1 MTAKECAALWNM
13 ATRQNLAAREIRP
26 FEILTGGSP
35 RLLVLL
41 AGVGHQLTL
50 KQLLADMVGLID
62 EHTEYFRQCLES
74 LPAGERRVFLALADL
89 WEPAPASVIADRAR
103 MDIRTTS
110 VMLRRLT
117 DRGAVSASATRRS
130 RRYTVTERLF
140 CFYYSL
146 RRERNQPAVIRRFI
160 TFMVA
165 FYAPSA
171 ATKVFADLDD
181 GSDVGRVIR
190 EQLLQAIVDQDAA
203 YRWVEQWDDEFKA
216 VSLHHLWAEV
226 LSKMHCMADQC
237 GDEEFVD
244 ENRLVDLVHRLRR
257 VPHTELRPLESIQL
271 YTFVAK
277 HERKIPPLAIVELC
291 QTCLDLQVPELVDSD
306 RRYKSWAAR
315 TKVMKARAH
324 VDIKDYE
331 SALNCCNEVVEVCT
345 GLPEPDRT
353 YLYSGAV
360 LVKQRVLVDTANYEG
375 AVSESRD
382 YLENYGQSEDEE
394 LGFFQAQAL
403 LFLVQAEWQLG
414 RQACA
419 GRAVRDLDRRFGNSR
434 DRRLQPTVVQ
444 AMLWILHRASDY
456 GDKALVTV
464 AEEVA
469 DLALARFGGS
479 QSEDLCKV
487 AASVVAWKFGRHV
500 NERDF
505 GSAELCLRLGME
517 RWVSTATDFG
527 LEWAATRSVPRA
539 ECLMQLGDCEAAEAL
554 VHEWLP
560 GIAEIEG
567 DRGKFLWWWA
577 ECVLFQC
584 YTFRESVEAIDVLGS
599 MVEDFEP
606 DVEYCVQGM
615 TKVLMGAGALGKFL
629 DRIPSILE
637 ASPKVRAS
645 LLPVIVALRLLN
657 REQAS
662 APPEVLEVASDV
674 LDTINARRAEG
685 NPFGL
690 DQG

>member
-1 MTAKECAALWNM
+1 M
-13 ATRQNLAAREIRP
+13 
-26 FEILTGGSP
+26 
-35 RLLVLL
+35 
-41 AGVGHQLTL
+41 
-50 KQLLADMVGLID
+50 
-62 EHTEYFRQCLES
+62 
-74 LPAGERRVFLALADL
+74 
-89 WEPAPASVIADRAR
+89 
-103 MDIRTTS
+103 
-110 VMLRRLT
+110 
-117 DRGAVSASATRRS
+117 
-130 RRYTVTERLF
+130 
-140 CFYYSL
+140 
-146 RRERNQPAVIRRFI
+146 
-160 TFMVA
+160 
-165 FYAPSA
+165 
-171 ATKVFADLDD
+171 
-181 GSDVGRVIR
+181 
-190 EQLLQAIVDQDAA
+190 LQAIVDQDAA
-203 YRWVEQWDDEFKA
+203 YRWVEQWDEEFKT

-226 LSKMHCMADQC
+226 LSKMRCMVDQC

-244 ENRLVDLVHRLRR
+244 KNRLVDLVHRLRR
-257 VPHTELRPLESIQL
+257 VPRTESRPHECVQL
-271 YTFVAK
+271 SNFVAQN
-277 HERKIPPLAIVELC
+277 ERKIPPLAIVELY
-291 QTCLDLQVPELVDSD
+291 QTCLELVDTELVVCD
-306 RRYKSWAAR
+306 RGYKSWAAR
-315 TKVMKARAH
+315 TKVMKAEAH
-324 VDIKDYE
+324 VSIKDYE

-345 GLPEPDRT
+345 GLPEPGRT

-375 AVSESRD
+375 AISESRD
-382 YLENYGQSEDEE
+382 YLEDYGQSEDEE
-394 LGFFQAQAL
+394 LGFFQARAL
-403 LFLVQAEWQLG
+403 LFLAQAEWQLG

-419 GRAVRDLDRRFGNSR
+419 GRAVRDLDRRFGNSQ
-434 DRRLQPTVVQ
+434 DRHLQLTVVQ
-444 AMLWILHRASDY
+444 AMLWILHHASDY
-456 GDKALVTV
+456 EDKALVTV

-479 QSEDLCKV
+479 QAEDLCKV
-487 AASVVAWKFGRHV
+487 AASVVVWKFGRHV
-500 NERDF
+500 NEKDF
-505 GSAELCLRLGME
+505 GSAELCLRLGMD

-539 ECLMQLGDCEAAEAL
+539 ECFMQLGDFEAAEAL

-584 YTFRESVEAIDVLGS
+584 YTFRESMEAIDGLGL